1 MKIDSFYL
9 LDKEKL
15 CTDSSAVMDIF
26 CFLNNA
32 QLLKKVLHKL

>member
-9 LDKEKL
+9 LDSEKL
-15 CTDSSAVMDIF
+15 FTDSSAVTDVF

-32 QLLKKVLHKL
+32 QLLKEVHKL